1 MRSSRGAAKERGGQ
15 ERRPRVL
22 FLGPVR
28 RDRPGG
34 HAERASHRERRPWR
48 LRGAAR
54 ACERRERRGTARPAA
69 RAVGNRAREE
79 CAFQASGD
87 SGCGSGERPGE
98 ASSAFGIDIATDSPP
113 APPPPPPDAR
123 RRGHA
128 QLTASAHGRQGSRE
142 EKQRRQQSSTA
153 AAKAASTNRLAPC
166 AVGSVQVRWLGGS
179 SNQSRSLAH
188 PSPPSPT
195 PRQTSRVL
203 CRRAG
208 LRPGGGAWAVGALGR
223 PALLARERSGACV
236 CVCAP
241 PTLNPNPYKLIAPME
256 TCMESALAHPGD
268 IDAHRSASIS
278 IAASGPAQREA
289 GRPHACAAFIVSSTY
304 ARQLRCFILI

>member
-1 MRSSRGAAKERGGQ
+1 VSFAEHRCGSARGAAKERGGQ

-54 ACERRERRGTARPAA
+54 ACERRERRGSARPAP

-98 ASSAFGIDIATDSPP
+98 ASSAFGIAIATDSPP

-142 EKQRRQQSSTA
+142 EKQRRRRRRRRTA
-153 AAKAASTNRLAPC
+153 VRRAPC

-208 LRPGGGAWAVGALGR
+208 LRR
-223 PALLARERSGACV
+223 PAGGPAAARGPSEHSGAPLC
-236 CVCAP
+236 
-241 PTLNPNPYKLIAPME
+241 
-256 TCMESALAHPGD
+256 S
-268 IDAHRSASIS
+268 RAS
-278 IAASGPAQREA
+278 EA
-289 GRPHACAAFIVSSTY
+289 GRVCVLPLPSTP
-304 ARQLRCFILI
+304 ALTGSLLRWPDGHVR